1 VSFDPVDIRP
11 GQREFLNV
19 LFLRDGSPRW
29 VIETFMADDFQPGFD
44 TELDLDHPHVVQIA
58 LYADNAD
65 TITRDQPVD
74 AGAQHLF
81 PWERGPA

>member
-19 LFLRDGSPRW
+19 LLLPDGSPRW
-29 VIETFMADDFQPGFD
+29 AIETFIADDSQPGFD
-44 TELDLDHPHVVQIA
+44 TELDADHPHVVQTA

-65 TITRDQPVD
+65 TITRDRSVD
-74 AGAQHLF
+74 AGARHLF
-81 PWERGPA
+81 PRDRGPD